1 MRERRNRLDK
11 KTISEMKRQLKDA
24 DISIKNNSIFE
35 VILKSDKNGGSFTT
49 LKPTEIEDITFED
62 LQSIVKRHKSMFED
76 FTVLIDDVYCPENEE
91 LGIEEVEQVLG
102 LGRIKKGVDEVPDDL
117 YFDDLLFNDAFVI
130 TVNDDLLL
138 DCPFEEFTEEVDEM
152 KKVVIKRLIE
162 RAVFLYKEKEF
173 SNNFKMSYLE
183 KKLGVQY
190 VFEDVD
196 RSMKEIK
203 SDVNEL

>member
-1 MRERRNRLDK
+1 MREKRNRLDK

-24 DISIKNNSIFE
+24 DVSIKNNSMFE
-35 VILKSDKNGGSFTT
+35 VILKSDRNGGSFTV

-62 LQSIVKRHKSMFED
+62 LQSIVKKHKSMFED
-76 FTVLIDDVYCPENEE
+76 FTVLIDDVYCPDNEE

-102 LGRIKKGVDEVPDDL
+102 LSRIKKGMDEVPDDL
-117 YFDDLLFNDAFVI
+117 YF
-130 TVNDDLLL
+130 DDLLL
-138 DCPFEEFTEEVDEM
+138 DCPFEEFTEEVDKM
-152 KKVVIKRLIE
+152 KKVVINRLIE
-162 RAVFLYKEKEF
+162 RAIFLYKEKEF

>member
-1 MRERRNRLDK
+1 MREKRNRLDK

-24 DISIKNNSIFE
+24 DVSIKNNSMFE
-35 VILKSDKNGGSFTT
+35 VILKSDRNGGSFTV

-62 LQSIVKRHKSMFED
+62 LQSIVKKHKSMFED
-76 FTVLIDDVYCPENEE
+76 FTVLIDDVYCPDNEE

-102 LGRIKKGVDEVPDDL
+102 LSRIKKGMDEVPDDL
-117 YFDDLLFNDAFVI
+117 YF
-130 TVNDDLLL
+130 DDLLL

-162 RAVFLYKEKEF
+162 RAIFLYKEKEF

-190 VFEDVD
+190 VFEDID
-196 RSMKEIK
+196 RTMKEIK

>member
-24 DISIKNNSIFE
+24 DVSIKNNSMFE
-35 VILKSDKNGGSFTT
+35 VILKSDRNGGSFTV

-62 LQSIVKRHKSMFED
+62 LQSIVKKHKSMFED
-76 FTVLIDDVYCPENEE
+76 FTVLIDDVYCPDNEE

-117 YFDDLLFNDAFVI
+117 YFDDLL
-130 TVNDDLLL
+130 L

-162 RAVFLYKEKEF
+162 RAIFLYKEKEF
-173 SNNFKMSYLE
+173 SDSFKMSYLE

-190 VFEDVD
+190 VFEDID

>member
-1 MRERRNRLDK
+1 MREKRNRLDK

-35 VILKSDKNGGSFTT
+35 VILKSDRNGGSFTV

-62 LQSIVKRHKSMFED
+62 LQSIVKKHKSMFED
-76 FTVLIDDVYCPENEE
+76 FTVLIDDVYCPDNEE

-102 LGRIKKGVDEVPDDL
+102 LSRIKKGMDEVPDDL
-117 YFDDLLFNDAFVI
+117 YF
-130 TVNDDLLL
+130 DDLLL

-152 KKVVIKRLIE
+152 KKVIIKRLIE
-162 RAVFLYKEKEF
+162 RAIFLYKEKEF
-173 SNNFKMSYLE
+173 SDSFKMSYLE

-190 VFEDVD
+190 VFEDID

>member
-1 MRERRNRLDK
+1 MRERRRDRLDK

-24 DISIKNNSIFE
+24 DITIKNNSMFE
-35 VILKSDKNGGSFTT
+35 VVLKSERNGGFLTI

-62 LQSIVKRHKSMFED
+62 LQSIVKKHKSMFED

-117 YFDDLLFNDAFVI
+117 YFDDLL
-130 TVNDDLLL
+130 L
-138 DCPFEEFTEEVDEM
+138 DCPFEEFTEEVDKM
-152 KKVVIKRLIE
+152 KKVVINRLIE
-162 RAVFLYKEKEF
+162 RAIFLYKEKEF

-196 RSMKEIK
+196 RTMKEIK

>member
-35 VILKSDKNGGSFTT
+35 VILKSDKNGGSFVT

-117 YFDDLLFNDAFVI
+117 YFDDLL
-130 TVNDDLLL
+130 L

-162 RAVFLYKEKEF
+162 RAIYLYKEKEF

-183 KKLGVQY
+183 KKLGVQH

>member
-24 DISIKNNSIFE
+24 DISIKNNSMFE
-35 VILKSDKNGGSFTT
+35 VILKSDRNGGSFTT

-62 LQSIVKRHKSMFED
+62 LQSIVKKHKSMFED
-76 FTVLIDDVYCPENEE
+76 FTVLIDDVYCPDNEE
-91 LGIEEVEQVLG
+91 LGVEEVEQVLG

-117 YFDDLLFNDAFVI
+117 YF
-130 TVNDDLLL
+130 DDLLL

-183 KKLGVQY
+183 KKLGVQH

>member
-1 MRERRNRLDK
+1 MREKRNRLDK

-24 DISIKNNSIFE
+24 DISIKNNSMFE
-35 VILKSDKNGGSFTT
+35 VILKSDRNGGSFTV

-62 LQSIVKRHKSMFED
+62 LQSIVKKHKSMFED
-76 FTVLIDDVYCPENEE
+76 FTVLIDDVYCPDNEE

-102 LGRIKKGVDEVPDDL
+102 LSRIKKGMDEVPDDL
-117 YFDDLLFNDAFVI
+117 YF
-130 TVNDDLLL
+130 DDLLL
-138 DCPFEEFTEEVDEM
+138 DCPFEEFTEEVDKM
-152 KKVVIKRLIE
+152 KKVVINRLIE
-162 RAVFLYKEKEF
+162 RAIFLYKEKEF

-190 VFEDVD
+190 VFEDID
-196 RSMKEIK
+196 RTMKEIK

>member
-24 DISIKNNSIFE
+24 DVSIKNNSMFE
-35 VILKSDKNGGSFTT
+35 VILKSDRNGGSFTI

-76 FTVLIDDVYCPENEE
+76 FTVLIDDVYCSENEE

-117 YFDDLLFNDAFVI
+117 YFDDLL
-130 TVNDDLLL
+130 L

-162 RAVFLYKEKEF
+162 RAIYLYKEKEF

-190 VFEDVD
+190 VFEDID
-196 RSMKEIK
+196 RTMKEIK

>member
-24 DISIKNNSIFE
+24 DVSIKNNSMFE
-35 VILKSDKNGGSFTT
+35 VILKSDRNGGSFTI

-76 FTVLIDDVYCPENEE
+76 FTVLIDDVYCPDNEE

-102 LGRIKKGVDEVPDDL
+102 LSRIKKGMDEIPDDL
-117 YFDDLLFNDAFVI
+117 YF
-130 TVNDDLLL
+130 DDLLL

-190 VFEDVD
+190 VFEDID

>member
-1 MRERRNRLDK
+1 MREKRNRLDK

-24 DISIKNNSIFE
+24 DVSIKNNSMFE
-35 VILKSDKNGGSFTT
+35 VILKSDRNGGSFTV

-62 LQSIVKRHKSMFED
+62 LQSIVKKHKSMFED
-76 FTVLIDDVYCPENEE
+76 FTVLIDDVYCPDNEE

-102 LGRIKKGVDEVPDDL
+102 LSRIKKGMDEVPDDL
-117 YFDDLLFNDAFVI
+117 YF
-130 TVNDDLLL
+130 DDLLL
-138 DCPFEEFTEEVDEM
+138 DCPFEEFTEEVDKM
-152 KKVVIKRLIE
+152 KKVVINRLIE
-162 RAVFLYKEKEF
+162 RAIFLYKEKEF

-190 VFEDVD
+190 VFEDID
-196 RSMKEIK
+196 RTMKEIK

>member
-1 MRERRNRLDK
+1 MREKRNRLDK

-24 DISIKNNSIFE
+24 DISIKNNSMFE
-35 VILKSDKNGGSFTT
+35 VILKSDRNGGSFTI

-117 YFDDLLFNDAFVI
+117 YFDDLL
-130 TVNDDLLL
+130 L

-190 VFEDVD
+190 VFEDID

>member
-1 MRERRNRLDK
+1 MREKRNRLDK

-35 VILKSDKNGGSFTT
+35 VILKSDRNGGSFTT

-62 LQSIVKRHKSMFED
+62 LQSIVKKHKSMFED
-76 FTVLIDDVYCPENEE
+76 FTVLIDDVYCPDNEE

-102 LGRIKKGVDEVPDDL
+102 LSRIKKGMDEVPDDL
-117 YFDDLLFNDAFVI
+117 YF
-130 TVNDDLLL
+130 DDLLL

-152 KKVVIKRLIE
+152 KKVVINRLIE
-162 RAVFLYKEKEF
+162 RAIYLYKEKEF

-196 RSMKEIK
+196 RTMKEIK

>member
-1 MRERRNRLDK
+1 MREKRNRLDK

-24 DISIKNNSIFE
+24 DISIKNNSMFE
-35 VILKSDKNGGSFTT
+35 VILKSDRNGGSFTT

-62 LQSIVKRHKSMFED
+62 LQSIVKKHKSMFED
-76 FTVLIDDVYCPENEE
+76 FTVLIDDVYCPDNEE
-91 LGIEEVEQVLG
+91 LGVEEVEQVLG

-117 YFDDLLFNDAFVI
+117 YF
-130 TVNDDLLL
+130 DDLLL

-162 RAVFLYKEKEF
+162 RAIYLYKEKEF

-190 VFEDVD
+190 VFEDID
-196 RSMKEIK
+196 RTMKEIK

>member
-1 MRERRNRLDK
+1 MREKRNRLDK

-24 DISIKNNSIFE
+24 DVSIKNNSMFE
-35 VILKSDKNGGSFTT
+35 VILKSDRNGGSFTV

-62 LQSIVKRHKSMFED
+62 LQSIVKKHKSMFED
-76 FTVLIDDVYCPENEE
+76 FTVLIDDVYCPDNEE

-102 LGRIKKGVDEVPDDL
+102 LSRIKKGMDEVPDDL
-117 YFDDLLFNDAFVI
+117 YF
-130 TVNDDLLL
+130 DDLLL

-162 RAVFLYKEKEF
+162 RAIYLYKEKEF

-196 RSMKEIK
+196 RTMKEIK

>member
-1 MRERRNRLDK
+1 MRERRRDRLDK

-24 DISIKNNSIFE
+24 DITIKNNSMFE
-35 VILKSDKNGGSFTT
+35 VVLKSERNGGFLII

-62 LQSIVKRHKSMFED
+62 LQSIVKKHKSMFED

-117 YFDDLLFNDAFVI
+117 YFDDLL
-130 TVNDDLLL
+130 L
-138 DCPFEEFTEEVDEM
+138 DCPFEEFTEEVDRM
-152 KKVVIKRLIE
+152 KKVVINRLIE
-162 RAVFLYKEKEF
+162 RAIFLYKEKEF
-173 SNNFKMSYLE
+173 SDSFKMSYLE

-190 VFEDVD
+190 VFEDID

>member
-1 MRERRNRLDK
+1 MREKREKRERLDK

-76 FTVLIDDVYCPENEE
+76 FTVIIDDVYCPDNEE
-91 LGIEEVEQVLG
+91 FGVEEVEKVLG
-102 LGRIKKGVDEVPDDL
+102 LSRIKKGIDEVPDDL
-117 YFDDLLFNDAFVI
+117 YF
-130 TVNDDLLL
+130 DDLLL

-152 KKVVIKRLIE
+152 KKVIIKRLIE
-162 RAVFLYKEKEF
+162 RAIFLYKEKEF

-190 VFEDVD
+190 VFEDID

>member
-1 MRERRNRLDK
+1 MREKRNRLDK

-24 DISIKNNSIFE
+24 DVSIKNNSMFE
-35 VILKSDKNGGSFTT
+35 VILKSDRNGGSFTI

-62 LQSIVKRHKSMFED
+62 LQSIVKKHKSMFED
-76 FTVLIDDVYCPENEE
+76 FTVLIDDVYCPDNEE

-102 LGRIKKGVDEVPDDL
+102 LSRIKKGMDEIPDDL
-117 YFDDLLFNDAFVI
+117 YF
-130 TVNDDLLL
+130 DDLLL

-162 RAVFLYKEKEF
+162 RAIYLYKEKEF

-190 VFEDVD
+190 VFEDID
-196 RSMKEIK
+196 RTMKEIK

>member
-24 DISIKNNSIFE
+24 DISIKNNSMFE
-35 VILKSDKNGGSFTT
+35 VILKSDRNGGSFTT

-62 LQSIVKRHKSMFED
+62 LQSIVKKHKSMFED
-76 FTVLIDDVYCPENEE
+76 FTVLIDDVYCPDNEE
-91 LGIEEVEQVLG
+91 LGVEEVEQVLG

-117 YFDDLLFNDAFVI
+117 YFDDLL
-130 TVNDDLLL
+130 L
-138 DCPFEEFTEEVDEM
+138 DCPFEEFTEEVDKM
-152 KKVVIKRLIE
+152 KKVVINRLIE
-162 RAVFLYKEKEF
+162 RAIFLYKEKEF

-196 RSMKEIK
+196 RTMKEIK

>member
-1 MRERRNRLDK
+1 MREKREKRERLDK

-35 VILKSDKNGGSFTT
+35 VILKSDRNGGSFTV

-62 LQSIVKRHKSMFED
+62 LQSIVKKHKSMFED
-76 FTVLIDDVYCPENEE
+76 FTVLIDDVYCPDNEE

-102 LGRIKKGVDEVPDDL
+102 LSRIKKGMDEVPDDL
-117 YFDDLLFNDAFVI
+117 YF
-130 TVNDDLLL
+130 DDLLL
-138 DCPFEEFTEEVDEM
+138 DCPFEEFTEEVDGM

-162 RAVFLYKEKEF
+162 RAIFLYKEKEF

-190 VFEDVD
+190 VFEDID

>member
-1 MRERRNRLDK
+1 MREKRNRLDK

-24 DISIKNNSIFE
+24 DVSIKNNSMFE
-35 VILKSDKNGGSFTT
+35 VILKSDRNGGSFTV

-62 LQSIVKRHKSMFED
+62 LQSIVKKHKSMFED
-76 FTVLIDDVYCPENEE
+76 FTVLIDDVYCPDNEE

-102 LGRIKKGVDEVPDDL
+102 LSRIKKGMDEIPDDL
-117 YFDDLLFNDAFVI
+117 YF
-130 TVNDDLLL
+130 DDLLL
-138 DCPFEEFTEEVDEM
+138 DCPFEEFTEEVDKM

-162 RAVFLYKEKEF
+162 RAIYLYKEKEF

-190 VFEDVD
+190 VFEDID
-196 RSMKEIK
+196 RTMKEIK

>member
-1 MRERRNRLDK
+1 MREKRNRLDK

-35 VILKSDKNGGSFTT
+35 VILKSDRNGGSFVT

-62 LQSIVKRHKSMFED
+62 LQSIVKKHKSMFED
-76 FTVLIDDVYCPENEE
+76 FTVLIDDVYCPDNEE

-102 LGRIKKGVDEVPDDL
+102 LSRIKKGMDEIPDDL
-117 YFDDLLFNDAFVI
+117 YF
-130 TVNDDLLL
+130 DDLLL

-162 RAVFLYKEKEF
+162 RAIYLYKEKEF

-190 VFEDVD
+190 VFEDID
-196 RSMKEIK
+196 RTMKEIK

>member
-1 MRERRNRLDK
+1 MREKRNRLDK

-24 DISIKNNSIFE
+24 DVSIKNNSMFE
-35 VILKSDKNGGSFTT
+35 VILKSDRNGGSFTV

-62 LQSIVKRHKSMFED
+62 LQSIVKKHKSMFED
-76 FTVLIDDVYCPENEE
+76 FTVLIDDVYCPDNEE

-102 LGRIKKGVDEVPDDL
+102 LSRIKKGMDEVPDDL
-117 YFDDLLFNDAFVI
+117 YF
-130 TVNDDLLL
+130 DDLLL
-138 DCPFEEFTEEVDEM
+138 DCPFEEFTEEVDKM
-152 KKVVIKRLIE
+152 KKVVINRLIE
-162 RAVFLYKEKEF
+162 RAIFLYKEKEF

-196 RSMKEIK
+196 RTMKEIK

>member
-1 MRERRNRLDK
+1 
-11 KTISEMKRQLKDA
+11 MKRQLKDD
-24 DISIKNNSIFE
+24 DITIKNNSMFE
-35 VILKSDKNGGSFTT
+35 VVLKSERNGGFLTI

-62 LQSIVKRHKSMFED
+62 LQSIVKKHKSMFED

-117 YFDDLLFNDAFVI
+117 YFDDLL
-130 TVNDDLLL
+130 L
-138 DCPFEEFTEEVDEM
+138 DCPFEEFTEEVDGM
-152 KKVVIKRLIE
+152 KKVVINRLIE
-162 RAVFLYKEKEF
+162 RAIFLYKEKEF

-190 VFEDVD
+190 VFEDID

>member
-1 MRERRNRLDK
+1 MRERRRDRLDK
-11 KTISEMKRQLKDA
+11 KTIGEMKRQLKDA
-24 DISIKNNSIFE
+24 DITIKNNSIFE
-35 VILKSDKNGGSFTT
+35 VVLKSERNGGFLTI
-49 LKPTEIEDITFED
+49 LKPTEVEDITFED
-62 LQSIVKRHKSMFED
+62 LQSIVKKQKSMFED
-76 FTVLIDDVYCPENEE
+76 FTVLIDDVYCPDNEE

-102 LGRIKKGVDEVPDDL
+102 LSRIKKGMDEIPDDL
-117 YFDDLLFNDAFVI
+117 YF
-130 TVNDDLLL
+130 DDLLL

-162 RAVFLYKEKEF
+162 RAIYLYKEKEF

-190 VFEDVD
+190 VFEDID
-196 RSMKEIK
+196 RTMKEIK

>member
-1 MRERRNRLDK
+1 MREKRNRLDK

-24 DISIKNNSIFE
+24 DISIKNNSMFE
-35 VILKSDKNGGSFTT
+35 VILKSDRNGGSFTI

-62 LQSIVKRHKSMFED
+62 LQSIVKKHKSMFED
-76 FTVLIDDVYCPENEE
+76 FTVLIDDVYCPDNEE
-91 LGIEEVEQVLG
+91 LGVEEVEQVLG

-117 YFDDLLFNDAFVI
+117 YFDDLL
-130 TVNDDLLL
+130 L
-138 DCPFEEFTEEVDEM
+138 DCPFEEFTEEVDGM
-152 KKVVIKRLIE
+152 KKVVINRLIE
-162 RAVFLYKEKEF
+162 RAIYLYKEKEF

-196 RSMKEIK
+196 RTMKEIK

>member
-1 MRERRNRLDK
+1 MREKRNRLDK

-24 DISIKNNSIFE
+24 DVSIKNNSMFE
-35 VILKSDKNGGSFTT
+35 VILKSDRNGGSFTV

-62 LQSIVKRHKSMFED
+62 LQSIVKKHKSMFED

-117 YFDDLLFNDAFVI
+117 YFDDLL
-130 TVNDDLLL
+130 L

-162 RAVFLYKEKEF
+162 RAIYLYKEKEF

-183 KKLGVQY
+183 KKLGVQH

>member
-1 MRERRNRLDK
+1 MREKRNRLDK
-11 KTISEMKRQLKDA
+11 KTISEIKRQLKDA
-24 DISIKNNSIFE
+24 DVSIKNNSMFE
-35 VILKSDKNGGSFTT
+35 VILKSDRNGGSFTV

-62 LQSIVKRHKSMFED
+62 LQSIVKKHKSMFED
-76 FTVLIDDVYCPENEE
+76 FTVLIDDVYCPDNEE

-102 LGRIKKGVDEVPDDL
+102 LSRIKKGMDEIPDDL
-117 YFDDLLFNDAFVI
+117 YF
-130 TVNDDLLL
+130 DDLLL

-162 RAVFLYKEKEF
+162 RAIYLYKEKEF

-190 VFEDVD
+190 VFEDID
-196 RSMKEIK
+196 RTMKEIK

>member
-1 MRERRNRLDK
+1 MREKRNRLDK

-24 DISIKNNSIFE
+24 DVSIKNNSMFE
-35 VILKSDKNGGSFTT
+35 VILKSDRNGGSFTT

-62 LQSIVKRHKSMFED
+62 LQSIVKKHKSMFED
-76 FTVLIDDVYCPENEE
+76 FTVLIDDVYCPDNEE
-91 LGIEEVEQVLG
+91 LGIQEVEQVLG
-102 LGRIKKGVDEVPDDL
+102 LSRIKKGMDEVPDDL
-117 YFDDLLFNDAFVI
+117 YF
-130 TVNDDLLL
+130 DDLLL

-162 RAVFLYKEKEF
+162 RAIYLYKEKEF

-190 VFEDVD
+190 VFEDID
-196 RSMKEIK
+196 RTMKEIK

>member
-1 MRERRNRLDK
+1 MKEKREKRERLDK

-24 DISIKNNSIFE
+24 DITIKNNSMFE
-35 VILKSDKNGGSFTT
+35 VVLKSERNGGFLTI

-62 LQSIVKRHKSMFED
+62 LQSIVKKHKSMFED

-117 YFDDLLFNDAFVI
+117 YFDDLL
-130 TVNDDLLL
+130 L
-138 DCPFEEFTEEVDEM
+138 DCPFEEFTEEVDGM
-152 KKVVIKRLIE
+152 KKVVINRLIE
-162 RAVFLYKEKEF
+162 RAIFLYKEKEF

-190 VFEDVD
+190 VFEDID

>member
-24 DISIKNNSIFE
+24 DISIKNNSMFE
-35 VILKSDKNGGSFTT
+35 VILKSDRNGGSFTI

-62 LQSIVKRHKSMFED
+62 LQSIVKKHKSMFED

-117 YFDDLLFNDAFVI
+117 YFDDLL
-130 TVNDDLLL
+130 L

-162 RAVFLYKEKEF
+162 RAIYLYKEKEF

-190 VFEDVD
+190 VFEDID
-196 RSMKEIK
+196 RTMKEIK

>member
-24 DISIKNNSIFE
+24 DISIKNNSMFE
-35 VILKSDKNGGSFTT
+35 VILKSDRNGGSFTT

-62 LQSIVKRHKSMFED
+62 LQSIVKKHKSMFED
-76 FTVLIDDVYCPENEE
+76 FTILIDDVYCPDNEE
-91 LGIEEVEQVLG
+91 LGVEEVEQVLG

-117 YFDDLLFNDAFVI
+117 YFDDLL
-130 TVNDDLLL
+130 L
-138 DCPFEEFTEEVDEM
+138 DCPFEEFTEEVDKM
-152 KKVVIKRLIE
+152 KKVVINRLIE
-162 RAVFLYKEKEF
+162 RAIFLYKEKEF

-196 RSMKEIK
+196 RTMKEIK